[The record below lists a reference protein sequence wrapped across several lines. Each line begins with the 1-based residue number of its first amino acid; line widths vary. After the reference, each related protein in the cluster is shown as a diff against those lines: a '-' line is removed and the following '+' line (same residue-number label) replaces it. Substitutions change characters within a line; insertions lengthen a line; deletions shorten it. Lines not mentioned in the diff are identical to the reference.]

1 MKRLS
6 GKQPN
11 HNRRRPACCPG
22 RMICFNGNEPKAGG
36 NGLF

>member
-1 MKRLS
+1 MIIAVGRLVA
-6 GKQPN
+6 
-11 HNRRRPACCPG
+11 RV